1 MKLRSTLV
9 TAVALSLLVLAVPA
23 LAGSHSEKTDAAPA
37 AGPSAAEMEAWQ
49 KSMTPGPEHQQLAK
63 FAGDWTYVNKAWMAP
78 GQPPIESTGTMHGEA
93 VYGGRYVVED
103 WSGEMMGQPFQ
114 GRGTTSYNNVSKE
127 YENTW
132 YDSMST
138 GIWYSTGKLRRRGRL
153 HLQRRL
159 LGPDERQEGEPALG
173 ALVGG
178 RQQLQDGD
186 VRAGPGR
193 QGVPDDGDRGEEEVD
208 LHS

>member
-78 GQPPIESTGTMHGEA
+78 GAPPMESTGTVHGESM
-93 VYGGRYVVED
+93 YGGRYVVTD
-103 WSGEMMGQPFQ
+103 WKGDMMGQPFE
-114 GRGTTSYNNVSKE
+114 GRGVYAYDNVSKQ
-127 YENTW
+127 YTSTW
-132 YDSMST
+132 FDSMST
-138 GIWYSTGKLRRRGRL
+138 GIWYSTGTCDAAGVCAYTGDSWDPMSGKKMTLRSELSWVDPNSFKMVMYGP
-153 HLQRRL
+153 
-159 LGPDERQEGEPALG
+159 GPDGKEYQMMEIVAKKK
-173 ALVGG
+173 
-178 RQQLQDGD
+178 
-186 VRAGPGR
+186 
-193 QGVPDDGDRGEEEVD
+193 
-208 LHS
+208 